1 MGYEEKLRRKLTD
14 CGILSGTHIVSKEEA
29 GNVNIYLDGAY
40 WGSYQRETDEL
51 CTRVSESKEPY
62 LYTDVEVYVGKE
74 DTLTVSMT
82 LPATEGEIQDAAARV
97 RINDP
102 GGIQVTELNYNDIA
116 YFFDADKGC
125 TLRECSILANRLY
138 ELSAA
143 DRIRFE
149 AGRRILKENSADLVE
164 SLINLSFEL
173 DKIVALNASN
183 DTDLGKICVHNGLFP
198 DISEQFIPYLNYALI
213 GKEHR
218 EKSHGIYYKEQYY
231 EYTAQQKVFQ
241 KEVYT
246 SAERPNFKLYLSK
259 EQPDQRHIHEKYGV
273 CASICFPY
281 TREQYDAALGSL
293 GLDSIVDCPYCV
305 LKSGFKVLDNQIGKI
320 ENLKEL
326 DKINELA
333 EAIAALR
340 KSDALAKYK
349 AILEYENVKDIDGML
364 EMCGRIDRFAFDEMT
379 YHANEWGREKLRERL
394 TQIPEADEI
403 HQFIDYDAYG
413 KYLMQKEGFAHTA
426 YGSIAVKNEQ
436 TQTMEQEVKR

>member
-1 MGYEEKLRRKLTD
+1 MQYKKRLRQKLTD
-14 CGILSGTHIVSKEEA
+14 CGILSGTYIVSKEEA
-29 GNVNIYLDGAY
+29 GSVDIYLDGAY
-40 WGSYQRETDEL
+40 WGSYHWEKDEFYTRMSDAGET
-51 CTRVSESKEPY
+51 Y
-62 LYTDVEVYVGKE
+62 LYTDVEAYVGKE
-74 DTLTVSMT
+74 DRLTVSMS
-82 LPATEGEIQDAAARV
+82 LPATEGEIQDAAARARV
-97 RINDP
+97 NDSGEIP
-102 GGIQVTELNYNDIA
+102 VTELNYNDIA

-125 TLRECSILANRLY
+125 TAQECSILANRLY

-149 AGRRILKENSADLVE
+149 AGRRILEENSTELVE

-173 DKIVALNASN
+173 DQVVTLNVSN
-183 DTDLGKICVHNGLFP
+183 DTDLGKICVQNGLFP

-213 GKEHR
+213 GKERR

-241 KEVYT
+241 KELYA

-273 CASICFPY
+273 CASICLPY
-281 TREQYDAALGSL
+281 TREQYDAALSSL
-293 GLDSIVDCPYCV
+293 GLNSVVDCPYCV

-326 DKINELA
+326 GKINELA

-349 AILEYENVKDIDGML
+349 AILEYENAKDIDGML
-364 EMCGRIDRFAFDEMT
+364 EVYGRIEQFVFDEMT

-394 TQIPEADEI
+394 PQIPEEDEI

-426 YGSIAVKNEQ
+426 YGSVAVKNEQ
-436 TQTMEQEVKR
+436 TQTIEQGG